1 MHESEDSEYTIK
13 VNKKNKHMK
22 ITETKVKLPQFRKID
37 YTQYS
42 KNYIEHCCD
51 YWPIPLSLDT
61 DLS

>member
-1 MHESEDSEYTIK
+1 MHESEDSKYTIK

-51 YWPIPLSLDT
+51 Y
-61 DLS
+61 